1 MSTEENKAI
10 VRRFIHD
17 GVIGGDLDL
26 IDELCSPDCVNH
38 SALPEARARKSQ
50 EKLSEGKNY
59 TPRGKRPGTRA
70 AGRAR
75 PGRQKGRR
83 ASGREQTSRRGS
95 D

>member
-59 TPRGKRPGTRA
+59 TPRGKRPGTSSRPRASRTPERA
-70 AGRAR
+70 AGQRAR
-75 PGRQKGRR
+75 ADKP
-83 ASGREQTSRRGS
+83 EGS